1 MKKIMFDKN
10 FLISDLKK
18 QIDYL
23 EKTKD
28 DEIDINEV
36 CKNLV
41 FTSISPLYDFRDM
54 ILLETIKKMDEKISK
69 MDNEERVNIKDLT
82 QSFLPTNIDE
92 PYFNEIEDSLTLMTL
107 RNRDNF
113 SDYLMEKGLKRFN
126 ELTEEYPIQTMRDKE
141 MLEFKAFMQVG
152 FEQSIYSGVYDAK
165 EFIKRET
172 KNKDFKNKDFEFD
185 YENLSR
191 GELKAIRNGMVER
204 DDYSIKEILNDLIPE
219 KTKKN
224 HKEIEY

>member
-10 FLISDLKK
+10 FLIADLKK

-23 EKTKD
+23 EKTNN

-36 CKNLV
+36 CENLV

-69 MDNEERVNIKDLT
+69 MDNEEKITLNDLT
-82 QSFLPTNIDE
+82 QSFLPNNINE
-92 PYFNEIEDSLTLMTL
+92 PYFSEIEDNLTLMTL
-107 RNRDNF
+107 RKRDNF
-113 SDYLMEKGLKRFN
+113 SDYLMEKGLEKFN
-126 ELTEEYPIQTMRDKE
+126 ELAEKYPIQTMRDKE
-141 MLEFKAFMQVG
+141 KLEFKAFMQVG

-172 KNKDFKNKDFEFD
+172 KNKDFEFD

-204 DDYSIKEILNDLIPE
+204 EDYSVKEILNDLIPE
-219 KTKKN
+219 KKKKN
-224 HKEIEY
+224 NKEIEY

>member
-10 FLISDLKK
+10 FLIADLKK

-23 EKTKD
+23 EKTNN

-36 CKNLV
+36 CENLV

-82 QSFLPTNIDE
+82 QSFLPNNINE
-92 PYFNEIEDSLTLMTL
+92 PYFSKIEDNLTLMTL
-107 RNRDNF
+107 RKRDNF
-113 SDYLMEKGLKRFN
+113 SDYLMEKGLERFN
-126 ELTEEYPIQTMRDKE
+126 ELAEEYPIQTMRDKE
-141 MLEFKAFMQVG
+141 KLEFKAFMQVG

-172 KNKDFKNKDFEFD
+172 KNKDFEFD

-204 DDYSIKEILNDLIPE
+204 EDYSVKEILNDLIPE
-219 KTKKN
+219 KEKKN

>member
-10 FLISDLKK
+10 FLIADLKK

-23 EKTKD
+23 EKTNN

-36 CKNLV
+36 SENLV

-69 MDNEERVNIKDLT
+69 MDNEEKITLNDLT
-82 QSFLPTNIDE
+82 QSFLPNNINE
-92 PYFNEIEDSLTLMTL
+92 PYFSEIEDNLTLMTL
-107 RNRDNF
+107 RKRDNF
-113 SDYLMEKGLKRFN
+113 SDYLMEKGLEKFN
-126 ELTEEYPIQTMRDKE
+126 ELAEEYPIQTMRDKE
-141 MLEFKAFMQVG
+141 KLEFKAFMQVG

-172 KNKDFKNKDFEFD
+172 KNKDFEFD

-204 DDYSIKEILNDLIPE
+204 EDYSVKEILNDLIPE
-219 KTKKN
+219 KEKKN
-224 HKEIEY
+224 NKEIEY

>member
-23 EKTKD
+23 EKTND

-41 FTSISPLYDFRDM
+41 FTSISPLYDFRDT

-82 QSFLPTNIDE
+82 QSFLPNNINE

-172 KNKDFKNKDFEFD
+172 KNKEFEFD

-204 DDYSIKEILNDLIPE
+204 EDYSVKEILNDLIPE
-219 KTKKN
+219 KAKKN

>member
-10 FLISDLKK
+10 FLIADLKK

-23 EKTKD
+23 EKTNN

-36 CKNLV
+36 CENLV

-69 MDNEERVNIKDLT
+69 MDNEEKINIKDLT
-82 QSFLPTNIDE
+82 QNFLPTNIDE

-126 ELTEEYPIQTMRDKE
+126 ELAEEYPIKTMRDKE
-141 MLEFKAFMQVG
+141 NLEFKAFMQVG

-172 KNKDFKNKDFEFD
+172 KNKDFEFD

-204 DDYSIKEILNDLIPE
+204 DDYSVKEILNDLIPE
-219 KTKKN
+219 KAKKN

>member
-23 EKTKD
+23 EKTNE

-82 QSFLPTNIDE
+82 QSFLPNNINE
-92 PYFNEIEDSLTLMTL
+92 PYFSEIEDNLTLMTL
-107 RNRDNF
+107 RKRDNF
-113 SDYLMEKGLKRFN
+113 SDYLMEKGLERFN
-126 ELTEEYPIQTMRDKE
+126 ELAEEYPIQTMRDKE
-141 MLEFKAFMQVG
+141 KLEFKAFMQVG
-152 FEQSIYSGVYDAK
+152 FEQSIYSGVYDAR
-165 EFIKRET
+165 EFIKSET
-172 KNKDFKNKDFEFD
+172 KNKEFEFD

-204 DDYSIKEILNDLIPE
+204 EDYSVKEILNDLIPE
-219 KTKKN
+219 KEKKN
-224 HKEIEY
+224 NKEIEY

>member
-23 EKTKD
+23 EKTND

-69 MDNEERVNIKDLT
+69 MDNEEKINIKDLT
-82 QSFLPTNIDE
+82 QSFLPNNINE

-141 MLEFKAFMQVG
+141 MLEFKSFMQVG

-172 KNKDFKNKDFEFD
+172 KNKDFEFD

>member
-10 FLISDLKK
+10 FLIADLKK

-23 EKTKD
+23 EKTNN

-36 CKNLV
+36 CENLV

-69 MDNEERVNIKDLT
+69 MDNEEKITLNDLT
-82 QSFLPTNIDE
+82 QSFLPNNINE
-92 PYFNEIEDSLTLMTL
+92 PYFNEIEDNLTLMTL
-107 RNRDNF
+107 RKRDNF
-113 SDYLMEKGLKRFN
+113 SDYLMEKGLEKFN
-126 ELTEEYPIQTMRDKE
+126 ELAEEYPIQTMSDKE
-141 MLEFKAFMQVG
+141 KLEFKAFMQVG

-172 KNKDFKNKDFEFD
+172 KNKDFEFD

-204 DDYSIKEILNDLIPE
+204 EDYSIKKILNDLIPE
-219 KTKKN
+219 KEKKN
-224 HKEIEY
+224 NKEIEY

>member
-1 MKKIMFDKN
+1 MITN
-10 FLISDLKK
+10 N
-18 QIDYL
+18 
-23 EKTKD
+23 

-36 CKNLV
+36 CENLV

-69 MDNEERVNIKDLT
+69 MDNTEKITLNDLT
-82 QSFLPTNIDE
+82 QSFLPNNINE
-92 PYFNEIEDSLTLMTL
+92 PYFSEIEDNLTLMTL
-107 RNRDNF
+107 RKRDNF
-113 SDYLMEKGLKRFN
+113 SDYLMEKGLEKFN
-126 ELTEEYPIQTMRDKE
+126 ELAEEYPIQTMRDKE
-141 MLEFKAFMQVG
+141 KLEFKAFMQVG

-172 KNKDFKNKDFEFD
+172 KNKDFEFD

-204 DDYSIKEILNDLIPE
+204 EDYSVKEILNDLIPE
-219 KTKKN
+219 KEKKN
-224 HKEIEY
+224 NKEIEY

>member
-23 EKTKD
+23 EKTND

-41 FTSISPLYDFRDM
+41 FTSISPLYDFRNM

-69 MDNEERVNIKDLT
+69 MDNEEKINIKDLT
-82 QSFLPTNIDE
+82 QNFLPTNIDE

-126 ELTEEYPIQTMRDKE
+126 ELAEEYPIKTMRDKE
-141 MLEFKAFMQVG
+141 NLEFKAFMQVG

-172 KNKDFKNKDFEFD
+172 KNKDFEFD

-204 DDYSIKEILNDLIPE
+204 EDYSVKEILNDLIPE
-219 KTKKN
+219 KAKKN

>member
-1 MKKIMFDKN
+1 MKKIMFDKK

-23 EKTKD
+23 EKTND
-28 DEIDINEV
+28 DKIDINEV

-69 MDNEERVNIKDLT
+69 MDNEEKINIKDLT

-172 KNKDFKNKDFEFD
+172 KNKDFEFD

-204 DDYSIKEILNDLIPE
+204 DDYSVKEILNDLIPE
-219 KTKKN
+219 KAKKN

>member
-23 EKTKD
+23 EKTNE

-69 MDNEERVNIKDLT
+69 MDNEEKITLNDLT
-82 QSFLPTNIDE
+82 QSFLPNNINE
-92 PYFNEIEDSLTLMTL
+92 PYFSEIEDNLTLMTL
-107 RNRDNF
+107 RKRDNF
-113 SDYLMEKGLKRFN
+113 SDYLMEKGLEKFN
-126 ELTEEYPIQTMRDKE
+126 ELAEEYPIQTMRDKE
-141 MLEFKAFMQVG
+141 KLEFKAFMQVG

-172 KNKDFKNKDFEFD
+172 KNKDFEFD

-204 DDYSIKEILNDLIPE
+204 EDYSVKEILNDLIPE
-219 KTKKN
+219 KEKKN
-224 HKEIEY
+224 NKEIEY

>member
-23 EKTKD
+23 EKTND

-69 MDNEERVNIKDLT
+69 MDNEEKINIKDLT
-82 QSFLPTNIDE
+82 QSFLPNNINE

-141 MLEFKAFMQVG
+141 MLEFKSFMQVG
-152 FEQSIYSGVYDAK
+152 FEQSIYSGIYDAK

-172 KNKDFKNKDFEFD
+172 KNKDFEFD

-204 DDYSIKEILNDLIPE
+204 DDYSVKEILNDLIPE
-219 KTKKN
+219 KAKKN

>member
-10 FLISDLKK
+10 FLIADLKK

-23 EKTKD
+23 EKTNN

-36 CKNLV
+36 CENLV

-69 MDNEERVNIKDLT
+69 MDNEEKITLNDLT
-82 QSFLPTNIDE
+82 QSFLPNNINE
-92 PYFNEIEDSLTLMTL
+92 PYFSEIEDNLTLMTL
-107 RNRDNF
+107 RKRDNF
-113 SDYLMEKGLKRFN
+113 SDYLMEKGLERFN
-126 ELTEEYPIQTMRDKE
+126 ELAEEYPIQTMRDKE
-141 MLEFKAFMQVG
+141 KLEFKAFMQVG

-172 KNKDFKNKDFEFD
+172 KNKDFEFD

-204 DDYSIKEILNDLIPE
+204 EDYSVKEILNDLIPE
-219 KTKKN
+219 KAKKN

>member
-1 MKKIMFDKN
+1 MKKIMFDKK

-23 EKTKD
+23 EKTND
-28 DEIDINEV
+28 DKIDINEV

-69 MDNEERVNIKDLT
+69 MDNEEKINIKDLT

-172 KNKDFKNKDFEFD
+172 KNKDFEFD

-191 GELKAIRNGMVER
+191 GELKTIRNGMVER
-204 DDYSIKEILNDLIPE
+204 DDYNIKEILNDLIPE

>member
-1 MKKIMFDKN
+1 MI
-10 FLISDLKK
+10 
-18 QIDYL
+18 YL
-23 EKTKD
+23 EKTND

-69 MDNEERVNIKDLT
+69 MDNEEKINIKDLT

-126 ELTEEYPIQTMRDKE
+126 KLTEEYPVQTMKDKE
-141 MLEFKAFMQVG
+141 KLEFKAFMQVG

-172 KNKDFKNKDFEFD
+172 KNKDFEFD

-204 DDYSIKEILNDLIPE
+204 DDYSVKEILNDLIPE

>member
-10 FLISDLKK
+10 FLIADLKK

-23 EKTKD
+23 EKTND

-36 CKNLV
+36 CENLV

-54 ILLETIKKMDEKISK
+54 ILLEAIKKMDEKISK
-69 MDNEERVNIKDLT
+69 MDNTEKIALNDLT
-82 QSFLPTNIDE
+82 QSFLPNNINE
-92 PYFNEIEDSLTLMTL
+92 PYFSEIEDNLTLMTL
-107 RNRDNF
+107 RKRDNF
-113 SDYLMEKGLKRFN
+113 SDYLMKKGLERFN
-126 ELTEEYPIQTMRDKE
+126 ELAEEYPIQTMRDKE
-141 MLEFKAFMQVG
+141 KLEFKAFMQVG

-172 KNKDFKNKDFEFD
+172 HNKDFEFD

-191 GELKAIRNGMVER
+191 GELKAIKNGMVER
-204 DDYSIKEILNDLIPE
+204 EDYSVKEILNDLIPE
-219 KTKKN
+219 KEKKN
-224 HKEIEY
+224 NKEIEY

>member
-23 EKTKD
+23 EKTND

-82 QSFLPTNIDE
+82 QSFLPNNINE
-92 PYFNEIEDSLTLMTL
+92 PYFSKIEDNLTLMTL
-107 RNRDNF
+107 RKRDNF
-113 SDYLMEKGLKRFN
+113 SDYLMEKGLERFN
-126 ELTEEYPIQTMRDKE
+126 ELAEEYPIQTMRDKE
-141 MLEFKAFMQVG
+141 KLEFKAFMQVG
-152 FEQSIYSGVYDAK
+152 FEQSIYSGVYDAR

-172 KNKDFKNKDFEFD
+172 KNKDFEFD

-204 DDYSIKEILNDLIPE
+204 KDYSVKEILNDLIPE
-219 KTKKN
+219 KAKKN

>member
-82 QSFLPTNIDE
+82 QSFLPNNINE

-172 KNKDFKNKDFEFD
+172 KNKEFEFD

-204 DDYSIKEILNDLIPE
+204 EDYSVKEILNDLIPE
-219 KTKKN
+219 KAKKN

>member
-10 FLISDLKK
+10 FLIADLKK

-23 EKTKD
+23 EKTNN

-36 CKNLV
+36 CENLV

-69 MDNEERVNIKDLT
+69 MDNEEKITLNDLT
-82 QSFLPTNIDE
+82 QSFLPNTINE
-92 PYFNEIEDSLTLMTL
+92 PYFNEIEDNLTLMTL
-107 RNRDNF
+107 RKRDNF
-113 SDYLMEKGLKRFN
+113 SDYLMEKGLEKFN
-126 ELTEEYPIQTMRDKE
+126 ELAEEYPIQTMRDKE
-141 MLEFKAFMQVG
+141 KLEFKAFMQVG

-172 KNKDFKNKDFEFD
+172 KNKDFEFD

-204 DDYSIKEILNDLIPE
+204 EDYSIKEILNDLIPE
-219 KTKKN
+219 KEKKN
-224 HKEIEY
+224 NKEIEY

>member
-10 FLISDLKK
+10 FLIADLKK

-23 EKTKD
+23 EKTND

-36 CKNLV
+36 CENLV

-69 MDNEERVNIKDLT
+69 MDNTEKITLNDLT
-82 QSFLPTNIDE
+82 QSFLPNNINE
-92 PYFNEIEDSLTLMTL
+92 PYFSEIEDNLTLMTL
-107 RNRDNF
+107 RKRDNF
-113 SDYLMEKGLKRFN
+113 SDYLMKKGLERFN
-126 ELTEEYPIQTMRDKE
+126 ELAEEYPIQTMRDKE
-141 MLEFKAFMQVG
+141 KLEFKAFMQVG

-172 KNKDFKNKDFEFD
+172 KNKDFEFD

-204 DDYSIKEILNDLIPE
+204 EDYSVKEILNDLIPE
-219 KTKKN
+219 KEKKN
-224 HKEIEY
+224 NKEIEY

>member
-23 EKTKD
+23 EKTND

-69 MDNEERVNIKDLT
+69 MDNEEKINIKDLT
-82 QSFLPTNIDE
+82 QNFLPTNIDE

-126 ELTEEYPIQTMRDKE
+126 ELAEEYPIKTMRDKE
-141 MLEFKAFMQVG
+141 NLEFKAFMQVG

-172 KNKDFKNKDFEFD
+172 KNKDFEFD

-204 DDYSIKEILNDLIPE
+204 DDYSVKEILNDLIPE
-219 KTKKN
+219 KAKKN

>member
-10 FLISDLKK
+10 FLIADLKK

-23 EKTKD
+23 EKTND

-69 MDNEERVNIKDLT
+69 MDNEEKITLNDLP
-82 QSFLPTNIDE
+82 QSFLPNNINE
-92 PYFNEIEDSLTLMTL
+92 PYFSEIEDNLTLMTL
-107 RNRDNF
+107 RKRDNF
-113 SDYLMEKGLKRFN
+113 SDYLMEKGLEKFN
-126 ELTEEYPIQTMRDKE
+126 ELAEKYPIQTMRDKE
-141 MLEFKAFMQVG
+141 KLEFKAFMQVG

-172 KNKDFKNKDFEFD
+172 KNKDFEFD

-204 DDYSIKEILNDLIPE
+204 EDYSVKEILNDLIPE
-219 KTKKN
+219 KEKKN
-224 HKEIEY
+224 NKEIEY

>member
-23 EKTKD
+23 EKTND

-69 MDNEERVNIKDLT
+69 MDNEEKINIKDLT
-82 QSFLPTNIDE
+82 QNFLPTNIDE

-126 ELTEEYPIQTMRDKE
+126 ELAEEYPIQTMDDMEK
-141 MLEFKAFMQVG
+141 LEFKAFMQVG

-172 KNKDFKNKDFEFD
+172 KNKDFEFD

-204 DDYSIKEILNDLIPE
+204 DNYSVKEILNDLIPE
-219 KTKKN
+219 KAKKN

>member
-1 MKKIMFDKN
+1 MKKNMFDKN

-23 EKTKD
+23 EKTND
-28 DEIDINEV
+28 NEIDINEV
-36 CKNLV
+36 CKNLL

-69 MDNEERVNIKDLT
+69 MNNEEKINIKDLT
-82 QSFLPTNIDE
+82 QNFLPTNIDE
-92 PYFNEIEDSLTLMTL
+92 PYFNEIADNLTLMTL

-126 ELTEEYPIQTMRDKE
+126 ELAEEYPIQTMGDMEK
-141 MLEFKAFMQVG
+141 LEFKAFMQVG

-172 KNKDFKNKDFEFD
+172 
-185 YENLSR
+185 
-191 GELKAIRNGMVER
+191 
-204 DDYSIKEILNDLIPE
+204 IKRE
-219 KTKKN
+219 TKN

>member
-1 MKKIMFDKN
+1 MKKIMFDKF
-10 FLISDLKK
+10 FLIADLKK

-23 EKTKD
+23 EKTNN

-36 CKNLV
+36 CENLV

-69 MDNEERVNIKDLT
+69 MDNEEKITLNDLT
-82 QSFLPTNIDE
+82 QSFLPNNINE
-92 PYFNEIEDSLTLMTL
+92 PYFSEIEDNLTLMTL
-107 RNRDNF
+107 RKRDNF
-113 SDYLMEKGLKRFN
+113 SDYLMEKGLEKFN
-126 ELTEEYPIQTMRDKE
+126 ELAEKYPIQTMRDKE
-141 MLEFKAFMQVG
+141 KLEFKAFMQVG

-172 KNKDFKNKDFEFD
+172 KNKDFEFD

-204 DDYSIKEILNDLIPE
+204 EDYSVKEILNDLIPE
-219 KTKKN
+219 KEKKN
-224 HKEIEY
+224 NKEIEY

>member
-23 EKTKD
+23 EKTND

-69 MDNEERVNIKDLT
+69 MDNEEKINIKDLT
-82 QSFLPTNIDE
+82 QSFLPNNINE

-172 KNKDFKNKDFEFD
+172 KNKDFEFD

-204 DDYSIKEILNDLIPE
+204 DDYSVKEILNDLIPE
-219 KTKKN
+219 KAKKN

>member
-1 MKKIMFDKN
+1 MKKIMFDKK

-23 EKTKD
+23 EKTND

-36 CKNLV
+36 CKNLG

-69 MDNEERVNIKDLT
+69 MDNEEKINIKDLT
-82 QSFLPTNIDE
+82 QSFLPTNINE

-126 ELTEEYPIQTMRDKE
+126 ELVEEYPIQTMRDKE

-172 KNKDFKNKDFEFD
+172 KNKDFEFD

-204 DDYSIKEILNDLIPE
+204 DDYSVKEILNDLISA

>member
-10 FLISDLKK
+10 FLIADLKK

-23 EKTKD
+23 EKTND

-36 CKNLV
+36 CENLV

-69 MDNEERVNIKDLT
+69 MDNEEKITLNDLT
-82 QSFLPTNIDE
+82 QSFLPNNINE
-92 PYFNEIEDSLTLMTL
+92 PYFSEIEDNLTLMTL
-107 RNRDNF
+107 RKRDNF
-113 SDYLMEKGLKRFN
+113 SDYLMEKGLEKFS
-126 ELTEEYPIQTMRDKE
+126 ELAEEYPIQTMRDKE
-141 MLEFKAFMQVG
+141 KLEFKAFMQVG

-172 KNKDFKNKDFEFD
+172 KNKDFEFD

-204 DDYSIKEILNDLIPE
+204 EDYSVKEILNDLIPE
-219 KTKKN
+219 KAKKN

>member
-23 EKTKD
+23 EKTND

-69 MDNEERVNIKDLT
+69 MDSEEKINIKDLT

-92 PYFNEIEDSLTLMTL
+92 PYFNEIEDNLTLMTL

-113 SDYLMEKGLKRFN
+113 SDYLMEKGLKRFI
-126 ELTEEYPIQTMRDKE
+126 ELAEEYPIQTMGDMEK
-141 MLEFKAFMQVG
+141 LEFKAFMQVG
-152 FEQSIYSGVYDAK
+152 FEQSIYTGVYDAK

-172 KNKDFKNKDFEFD
+172 KNKDFEFD

-191 GELKAIRNGMVER
+191 GELKAIRNGIVER
-204 DDYSIKEILNDLIPE
+204 DDYSVKDIIKDLNISKGKEE
-219 KTKKN
+219 KI
-224 HKEIEY
+224 EIEY

>member
-23 EKTKD
+23 EKTNE

-82 QSFLPTNIDE
+82 QSFLPNNINE
-92 PYFNEIEDSLTLMTL
+92 PYFSEIEDNLTLMTL
-107 RNRDNF
+107 RKRDNF
-113 SDYLMEKGLKRFN
+113 SDYLMEKGLERFN
-126 ELTEEYPIQTMRDKE
+126 ELAEEYPIQTMRDKE
-141 MLEFKAFMQVG
+141 KLEFKAFMQVG

-172 KNKDFKNKDFEFD
+172 KNKDFEFD

-204 DDYSIKEILNDLIPE
+204 EDYSVKEILNDLIPE
-219 KTKKN
+219 KEKKN
-224 HKEIEY
+224 NKEIEY

>member
-10 FLISDLKK
+10 FLIADLEK

-23 EKTKD
+23 EKTSD

-69 MDNEERVNIKDLT
+69 MDNEEKINIKDLT
-82 QSFLPTNIDE
+82 QSFLPININE
-92 PYFNEIEDSLTLMTL
+92 PYFSETEDNLTLMTL
-107 RNRDNF
+107 RKRDNF
-113 SDYLMEKGLKRFN
+113 SDYLMEKGLERFN
-126 ELTEEYPIQTMRDKE
+126 ELAEEYPIQTMRDKE
-141 MLEFKAFMQVG
+141 KLEFKAFMQVG
-152 FEQSIYSGVYDAK
+152 FEQSIYSGVYDAR

-172 KNKDFKNKDFEFD
+172 KNKDFEFD

-204 DDYSIKEILNDLIPE
+204 EDYSVKEILNDLIPE
-219 KTKKN
+219 KAKKN

>member
-10 FLISDLKK
+10 FLIADLKK

-23 EKTKD
+23 EKTNN

-69 MDNEERVNIKDLT
+69 MDNEEKITLNDLT
-82 QSFLPTNIDE
+82 QSFLPNNINE
-92 PYFNEIEDSLTLMTL
+92 PYFSEIEDSLTLMTL

-126 ELTEEYPIQTMRDKE
+126 ELIEEYPIQTMRDKE

-172 KNKDFKNKDFEFD
+172 KNKDFEFD

-191 GELKAIRNGMVER
+191 GELKAIRNGIVER
-204 DDYSIKEILNDLIPE
+204 EDYSVKEILNDLIPE
-219 KTKKN
+219 KAKKN
-224 HKEIEY
+224 HKKIEY

>member
-10 FLISDLKK
+10 FLIADLKK

-23 EKTKD
+23 EKTNN

-69 MDNEERVNIKDLT
+69 MDNEEKITLNDLT
-82 QSFLPTNIDE
+82 QSFLPNNINE
-92 PYFNEIEDSLTLMTL
+92 PYFSEIEDSLTLMTL

-126 ELTEEYPIQTMRDKE
+126 ELIEEYPIQTMRDKE

-172 KNKDFKNKDFEFD
+172 KNKDFEFD

-191 GELKAIRNGMVER
+191 GELKAIRNGIVER
-204 DDYSIKEILNDLIPE
+204 EDYSVKEILNDLIPE
-219 KTKKN
+219 KAKKD

>member
-10 FLISDLKK
+10 FLIADLKK

-23 EKTKD
+23 EKTNN

-36 CKNLV
+36 CENLV

-69 MDNEERVNIKDLT
+69 MDNEEKITLNDLT
-82 QSFLPTNIDE
+82 QSFLPNNINE
-92 PYFNEIEDSLTLMTL
+92 PYFNEIEDNLTLMTL
-107 RNRDNF
+107 RKRDNF
-113 SDYLMEKGLKRFN
+113 SDYLMEKGLEKFN
-126 ELTEEYPIQTMRDKE
+126 ELAEEYPIQTMRDKE
-141 MLEFKAFMQVG
+141 KLEFKAFMQVG

-172 KNKDFKNKDFEFD
+172 KNKDFEFD

-204 DDYSIKEILNDLIPE
+204 EDYSVKEILNDLIPE
-219 KTKKN
+219 KEKKN
-224 HKEIEY
+224 NKEIEY

>member
-23 EKTKD
+23 EKTND

-69 MDNEERVNIKDLT
+69 MDNEEKINIKDLT
-82 QSFLPTNIDE
+82 QSFLPNNINE

-141 MLEFKAFMQVG
+141 MLEFKSFMQVG
-152 FEQSIYSGVYDAK
+152 FEQSIYSGIYDAK

-172 KNKDFKNKDFEFD
+172 KNKDFEFD

>member
-10 FLISDLKK
+10 FLIADLKK

-23 EKTKD
+23 EKTSD

-82 QSFLPTNIDE
+82 QSFLPNNINE
-92 PYFNEIEDSLTLMTL
+92 PYFSEIEDNLTLMTL
-107 RNRDNF
+107 RKRDNF
-113 SDYLMEKGLKRFN
+113 SDYLMEKGLERFN
-126 ELTEEYPIQTMRDKE
+126 ELAEEYPIQTMRDKE
-141 MLEFKAFMQVG
+141 KLEFKAFMQVG

-172 KNKDFKNKDFEFD
+172 KNKEFEFD

-204 DDYSIKEILNDLIPE
+204 EDYSVKEILNDLIPE
-219 KTKKN
+219 KAKKN

>member
-10 FLISDLKK
+10 FLIADLKK

-23 EKTKD
+23 EKTNN

-36 CKNLV
+36 CENLV

-69 MDNEERVNIKDLT
+69 MDNEEKITLNDLT
-82 QSFLPTNIDE
+82 QSFLPNNINE
-92 PYFNEIEDSLTLMTL
+92 PYFSEIEDNLTLMTL
-107 RNRDNF
+107 RKRDNF
-113 SDYLMEKGLKRFN
+113 SDYLMEKGLEKFN
-126 ELTEEYPIQTMRDKE
+126 ELAEEYPIQTMRDKE
-141 MLEFKAFMQVG
+141 KLEFKAFMQVG

-172 KNKDFKNKDFEFD
+172 KNKDFEFD

-204 DDYSIKEILNDLIPE
+204 EDYSIKEILNDLIPE
-219 KTKKN
+219 KEKKN
-224 HKEIEY
+224 NKEIEY